1 MVTLTLVIELPEDEG
16 HAGQIM
22 GALTESFINGTG
34 CVPVSGFTVLDMGI
48 GNQLTQPSTFTT
60 TETKESS

>member
-22 GALTESFINGTG
+22 QTLTKSFIDATG
-34 CVPVSGFTVLDMGI
+34 CVPVSGFRVLDMGF
-48 GNQLTQPSTFTT
+48 GNHLPTPLTFTT
-60 TETKESS
+60 TETKE